1 MVWKGVK
8 DSMEIGKKL
17 KEARLQS
24 GLTQEKAAE
33 KIGVSRQTIS
43 NWENEKSYPDIVSV
57 IRLSDIY
64 SISLDSLLKGDDK
77 MMEHLEEST
86 DIVRSN
92 RKLAAAAGA
101 NVVLV
106 AVMVILSMFLPENEY
121 FLAAVFCLMIIAASV
136 LFYQIIKRF

>member
-77 MMEHLEEST
+77 MMEHLGEST

-101 NVVLV
+101 NAVLV

>member
-1 MVWKGVK
+1 
-8 DSMEIGKKL
+8 
-17 KEARLQS
+17 
-24 GLTQEKAAE
+24 
-33 KIGVSRQTIS
+33 
-43 NWENEKSYPDIVSV
+43 
-57 IRLSDIY
+57 
-64 SISLDSLLKGDDK
+64 